1 MLVAGWWPDV
11 FPSFEDL
18 TKWFRDAFVTV
29 FEWLWNWI
37 EPFLS
42 PFWIAVQTAM
52 AGIASAITIAEQ
64 HLQALQPYIAYAN
77 AWVPV
82 DLAITLIVSY
92 SVFWLALVV
101 YRSVKK
107 WIPTLS
113 G

>member
-1 MLVAGWWPDV
+1 M
-11 FPSFEDL
+11 
-18 TKWFRDAFVTV
+18 
-29 FEWLWNWI
+29 
-37 EPFLS
+37 
-42 PFWIAVQTAM
+42 
-52 AGIASAITIAEQ
+52 
-64 HLQALQPYIAYAN
+64 QALQPYIAYAN

-107 WIPTLS
+107 WIPTVS